1 MDGKEVK
8 LHGHW
13 ASAFFLR
20 VIWSLK
26 IKGVEY
32 DYVEE
37 NLPEKSPLLLQY
49 NPVYK
54 KIPVL
59 VHHDKPVAESLVIM
73 EYIDETW
80 KQNPLLPQDP
90 YERAKARF
98 WAKFVDEKCVPA
110 IMRVFSN
117 TGEEQQKAA
126 AELRENLKLLESG
139 LEGKRFF
146 GGENIGFA
154 DVANAWIGCW
164 TRMVQEVVGIKLIDE
179 ESVPLL
185 GKWFHDMLEI
195 PLIKESLPPQDKLLA
210 RNEAF
215 HKALTATG
223 ASS

>member
-8 LHGHW
+8 LHGWW
-13 ASAFFLR
+13 ASPFALR

-37 NLPEKSPLLLQY
+37 NLPEQSPLLLQY

-59 VHHDKPVAESLVIM
+59 VHHGKPIAESLVIM

-90 YERAKARF
+90 YERAKCTPVNR
-98 WAKFVDEKCVPA
+98 
-110 IMRVFSN
+110 RVFRS
-117 TGEEQQKAA
+117 TGEEQQKALT
-126 AELRENLKLLESG
+126 EVRENWKLMESG

-146 GGENIGFA
+146 GGEQIGFA
-154 DVANAWIGCW
+154 DVANAWIGYW
-164 TRMVQEVVGIKLIDE
+164 TRIVQEVVGIKLIDE

-185 GKWFHDMLEI
+185 AKWFRDILEI
-195 PLIKESLPPQDKLLA
+195 PLIKESLPPQDKFLA
-210 RNEAF
+210 HIKAH